1 MTIDHIYSN
10 GFAESIVK
18 NMSEFLCLAGKDL
31 LDGSLIVDLGC
42 GDGTILHELK
52 KLYPTT
58 RRIGVDRNPL
68 QRYNDVEYRTALI
81 TATRLSNN
89 SVGVVLSVNMSDY
102 CGNSFKLDDFF
113 NEVDRILTPG
123 GVYIPN
129 DLYRERLIRPF
140 QRAGYRS
147 FMLDYQE
154 KPSF

>member
-1 MTIDHIYSN
+1 MGIDYIYSN

-18 NMSEFLCLAGKDL
+18 NMSEFLRLAGKDC
-31 LDGSLIVDLGC
+31 LDGSLVVDLGC
-42 GDGTILHELK
+42 GDGTVLHELK
-52 KLYPTT
+52 KLYPTA
-58 RRIGVDRNPL
+58 RMAGVDRNPRK
-68 QRYNDVEYRTALI
+68 RYNDVEYKTALI
-81 TATRLSNN
+81 TATPLSHN

-102 CGNSFKLDDFF
+102 CGDSFKVDDFF

-129 DLYRERLIRPF
+129 DLWREKLIRPF

-154 KPSF
+154 KPNS